1 MNAQLRGDCLR
12 PGRADRVGL
21 LALGSGRSPP
31 LDHAMG
37 STDVVPFLVETELIK
52 LGSKYS
58 KIGDFEPYTVT
69 DGLLITGQN
78 PPASA
83 KGSAQA
89 LLQHLLVSP

>member
-21 LALGSGRSPP
+21 LALGSGRSP

-78 PPASA
+78 PASA